1 MECTDVGRRDRQD
14 SPWILDPV
22 RGALL
27 LLDSRQD
34 SLRARGLLRE
44 GVRPGANQDSV
55 AADRHVALIWRLRQW
70 RRFRRLRYWRRLE
83 IGGGERIVRGR
94 RGEEEVGVAG
104 EAVAEE
110 EAEDAANGV
119 EEKADCGGGVLGKT
133 FSFHF
138 SVSLS
143 PLRSSGS
150 ALSPQPTS
158 NPVQNPGGRK
168 RERERDRSGRE
179 RSYSTILHHDCVV
192 VHLKAKAY
200 LLAK

>member
-14 SPWILDPV
+14 SPGILDPV

-34 SLRARGLLRE
+34 SVRARGLLRE

-55 AADRHVALIWRLRQW
+55 AADYHVALIWRLRQW
-70 RRFRRLRYWRRLE
+70 RRFRRLRYLRRLE

-94 RGEEEVGVAG
+94 GGEEEVGVAG
-104 EAVAEE
+104 EAEAEE

-119 EEKADCGGGVLGKT
+119 EEKANCCGGVLGKT

-143 PLRSSGS
+143 PPPVSLV
-150 ALSPQPTS
+150 LLCPPQPTS
-158 NPVQNPGGRK
+158 NPVQNRGEE
-168 RERERDRSGRE
+168 EREIEGE
-179 RSYSTILHHDCVV
+179 GEGEELEYNITP
-192 VHLKAKAY
+192 
-200 LLAK
+200 